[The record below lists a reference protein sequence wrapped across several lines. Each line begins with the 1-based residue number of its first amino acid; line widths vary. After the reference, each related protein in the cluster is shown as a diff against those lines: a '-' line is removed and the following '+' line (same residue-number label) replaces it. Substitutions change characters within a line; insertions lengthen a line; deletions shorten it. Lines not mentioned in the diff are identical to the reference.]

1 MDGSLRSRL
10 KNAKEIDSI
19 LTSSVIRNLKTVKV
33 NVSISRSLLYMPY
46 PKSTVISVAKLQKN
60 NFKGLL
66 LVSQLVFLAA
76 LSLSSRSEV
85 LYQS

>member
-33 NVSISRSLLYMPY
+33 SVYVSRGVLHVPY
-46 PKSTVISVAKLQKN
+46 PKPTVISESKLQKL
-60 NFKGLL
+60 FCLGII
-66 LVSQLVFLAA
+66 LVSQLLFLAA
-76 LSLSSRSEV
+76 LFFFKF
-85 LYQS
+85 